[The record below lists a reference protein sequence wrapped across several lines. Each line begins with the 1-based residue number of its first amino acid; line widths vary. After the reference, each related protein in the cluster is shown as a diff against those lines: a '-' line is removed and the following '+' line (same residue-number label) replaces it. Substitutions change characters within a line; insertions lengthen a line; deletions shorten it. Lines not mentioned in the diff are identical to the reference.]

1 MFVLYQVEL
10 FYRKGLLPKAAFQME
25 GIRQE
30 IGSIKGGMKGQNP
43 LKMSAT
49 QGRLVKTLLIAKKKF
64 KGCFES
70 TLKAA

>member
-25 GIRQE
+25 GTSQE
-30 IGSIKGGMKGQNP
+30 IGSIKGGMKGQIP

-49 QGRLVKTLLIAKKKF
+49 QGRLVKNSAYCKEKN
-64 KGCFES
+64 
-70 TLKAA
+70 LKAALNRP

>member
-25 GIRQE
+25 GTSQE
-30 IGSIKGGMKGQNP
+30 IDSIKGGMKGQIP

-49 QGRLVKTLLIAKKKF
+49 QGRLVKNSAYCKEKK
-64 KGCFES
+64 
-70 TLKAA
+70 LKAALNRP

>member
-25 GIRQE
+25 DTSQE
-30 IGSIKGGMKGQNP
+30 IDSIKGGVKGQIP

-49 QGRLVKTLLIAKKKF
+49 QGRLVKNPAYCKEKN
-64 KGCFES
+64 
-70 TLKAA
+70 LKAALNRP